1 MEDVNELKEDL
12 EARASLAADDDASMH
27 SFPSLP
33 EVPAV
38 VTDKKSIND
47 YYPTLEGKS
56 KKQIP
61 ITVIRLLGS
70 DAEKH
75 NFCLKWSFPS
85 ENDEVLM
92 SAP

>member
-27 SFPSLP
+27 SLPSLP

-56 KKQIP
+56 KKQTP

-70 DAEKH
+70 HAEKH